1 MSKFCMSSFAWG
13 SFFPLFTLIWREK
26 FDFKVKV
33 ILGILE
39 GRSYLIFGT
48 FNSI

>member
-1 MSKFCMSSFAWG
+1 MSKFCMSSVAWG
-13 SFFPLFTLIWREK
+13 SFFLFTLIWREK

-48 FNSI
+48 VNSI